1 MMIVVMVAITF
12 FIIMAIQV
20 HIRIAAKIM
29 KVMRRLKLWSS
40 IREEVEPEAD
50 YYSNRHDQPCDRSKA
65 NLIAAD
71 V

>member
-20 HIRIAAKIM
+20 LRIAAKIM
-29 KVMRRLKLWSS
+29 KVMRRPKLWSS
-40 IREEVEPEAD
+40 IRKEVEPEAD
-50 YYSNRHDQPCDRSKA
+50 YYSNRHDQPCDRSKID
-65 NLIAAD
+65 LIAAD